1 MPNSAPTVEVDINAN
16 GQPGSRW
23 SRFSERLRQQMRS
36 KLLRNILTVVSGT
49 AGAQVLTMLFMPVIT
64 RLYGPESYGVLGVF
78 MGVVMMIVPAAALS
92 YPMAIV
98 LPKRNA
104 DAGAVVRLSLMIAV
118 GMAGLSAL
126 LLYFFGAPL
135 VQKMGVDEI
144 TPFLM
149 LLPLTMFF
157 GAALEIAQQW
167 LIRHQLFR
175 VTAKVAITHS
185 LLHNLIRSAAGWIHA
200 SAAVLVI
207 TTALGPLLHALMLL
221 FGIRRSG
228 GASTVD
234 DSPREQ
240 HVKGDTL
247 EVAKRYSDFPLFR
260 APQMFINTVSQNLP
274 TLVLAAY
281 FGPAAAGYFT
291 LCKQALSMPT
301 HLIGKSVADVYYP
314 KITQAIHRQEPI
326 TAMLM
331 KAVAGLAIV
340 GLVPFG
346 AVFFFGPWMFALV
359 FGSEWASAGEFA
371 SWLALA
377 EYAIFVSRP
386 CTVAFPALSMQR
398 LSLVFE
404 IVSTTLR
411 ISALFIGAALL
422 EDSLSTVIAFTIASV
437 AIYLCLVVLTA
448 VESRRRFA
456 RGYRSA

>member
-1 MPNSAPTVEVDINAN
+1 MPNDAPTVEVDINAN
-16 GQPGSRW
+16 GKPGSRW
-23 SRFSERLRQQMRS
+23 SRYGELLRQQMRS

-49 AGAQVLTMLFMPVIT
+49 AGAQMLTMLFMPVIT

-98 LPKRNA
+98 LPKSNT
-104 DAGAVVRLSLMIAV
+104 DAGAVVRLSLLIAV
-118 GMAGLSAL
+118 GMAALSAV
-126 LLYFFGAPL
+126 LLYGFGAPL
-135 VQKMGVDEI
+135 VAKMGVEEI

-175 VTAKVAITHS
+175 ITAKVAIAHS

-200 SAAVLVI
+200 SAAVLVF

-221 FGIRRSG
+221 FGIRRGSKTG
-228 GASTVD
+228 GDD
-234 DSPREQ
+234 DSAGKQ
-240 HVKGDTL
+240 TGVDQTL
-247 EVAKRYSDFPLFR
+247 AVARRYSDFPLFR

-346 AVFFFGPWMFALV
+346 IVFFFGPWMFALV
-359 FGSEWASAGEFA
+359 FGSAWESAGEFA
-371 SWLALA
+371 RWLALA
-377 EYAIFVSRP
+377 EYAIFISRP

-404 IVSTTLR
+404 IVSTALR
-411 ISALFIGAALL
+411 IGALFIGAALL
-422 EDSLSTVIAFTIASV
+422 EDSLSTVIAFTFASI
-437 AIYLCLVVLTA
+437 AIYLCLIALTA

-456 RGYRSA
+456 RGYRNA

>member
-1 MPNSAPTVEVDINAN
+1 MPDSTPTMEVDINAN
-16 GQPGSRW
+16 GQPEPRQPRLVS
-23 SRFSERLRQQMRS
+23 RLRQQMRS

-98 LPKRNA
+98 LPKRDT
-104 DAGAVVRLSLMIAV
+104 DAAAVVRLSLSIAL
-118 GMAGLSAL
+118 GMAVLSAL
-126 LLYFFGAPL
+126 LLYWFGAPL
-135 VQKMGVDEI
+135 VQAMGVEEI

-149 LLPLTMFF
+149 LLPLTMFC

-175 VTAKVAITHS
+175 ITAKVAIAHS
-185 LLHNLIRSAAGWIHA
+185 LVHNLLRSAAGWIHA
-200 SAAVLVI
+200 SAAVLVF
-207 TTALGPLLHALMLL
+207 TTAIGPLLHALMLL
-221 FGIRRSG
+221 LGIRRG
-228 GASTVD
+228 PKAANTEESTLN
-234 DSPREQ
+234 PAE
-240 HVKGDTL
+240 KGDTL
-247 EVAKRYSDFPLFR
+247 AVARRYSDFPLFR

-346 AVFFFGPWMFALV
+346 TVFFLGPWMFALV

-371 SWLALA
+371 RWLALA
-377 EYAIFVSRP
+377 EYAIFISRP

-411 ISALFIGAALL
+411 VSALFIGAALL
-422 EDSLSTVIAFTIASV
+422 EDSLSTVIAFTVASI
-437 AIYLCLVVLTA
+437 AIYLCLILLTA

-456 RGYRSA
+456 RGYRRA

>member
-1 MPNSAPTVEVDINAN
+1 MEVDINAN
-16 GQPGSRW
+16 GHGSRW
-23 SRFSERLRQQMRS
+23 SRYSELLRQQMRS

-98 LPKRNA
+98 LPKSNA
-104 DAGAVVRLSLMIAV
+104 DAKAVVRLSLFIAV
-118 GMAGLSAL
+118 GMAILSTAL
-126 LLYFFGAPL
+126 LYGFGTPL
-135 VQKMGVDEI
+135 VAKMGVEEI
-144 TPFLM
+144 SPFLM

-175 VTAKVAITHS
+175 ITAKVAITHS

-200 SAAVLVI
+200 SAAVLVF
-207 TTALGPLLHALMLL
+207 TTAIGPLLHALMLL
-221 FGIRRSG
+221 FGIRRASG
-228 GASTVD
+228 TDND
-234 DSPREQ
+234 DDAANRQ
-240 HVKGDTL
+240 AAKDQTL
-247 EVAKRYSDFPLFR
+247 SVAKRYSDFPLFR

-346 AVFFFGPWMFALV
+346 TVFFFGPWMFAFV
-359 FGSEWASAGEFA
+359 FGSAWESAGEFA
-371 SWLALA
+371 RWLALA
-377 EYAIFVSRP
+377 EYAIFISRP

-404 IVSTTLR
+404 IVSTMLR
-411 ISALFIGAALL
+411 ISALFIGAAVL
-422 EDSLSTVIAFTIASV
+422 EDSLSTVIAFTAASV
-437 AIYLCLVVLTA
+437 VIYLCLVALTA

-456 RGYRSA
+456 RGYRNA